1 VIVPLIRSPFVAK
14 IAVTGFLSY
23 RDAIFEKTSDD
34 LCEKIL
40 RKSRFLVFDFLDKLI
55 AHASLR
61 ALDAKFLLDHWCEVP
76 MEEQIRQSFHLL
88 SSACYL
94 YSNIS
99 DEEDEEDEEKG
110 KKVNGNHQV

>member
-1 VIVPLIRSPFVAK
+1 MIHWKRRSNCCIWLAKRNQKYINNISIFYTYIKEAFAHISHLYDVIVPLIRSPFVAK

-61 ALDAKFLLDHWCEVP
+61 A
-76 MEEQIRQSFHLL
+76 
-88 SSACYL
+88 
-94 YSNIS
+94 
-99 DEEDEEDEEKG
+99 
-110 KKVNGNHQV
+110 